1 MKINILLVFLR
12 TLSTKQEYIIIAR
25 IPKYMY
31 DQKTH
36 MSYLYSFMRTLL

>member
-12 TLSTKQEYIIIAR
+12 TLSIQQKYMLTTR

-31 DQKTH
+31 DQNTFV
-36 MSYLYSFMRTLL
+36 LPLFFMRTLL